1 MTDSYGG
8 LERAIARV
16 LAHFPFVK
24 KIAKSSYAK
33 LMYMKHRKGYQ
44 FKSSKEVELVASSS
58 DKDTFFGYF
67 DKSPMSSS
75 GFTLV
80 HRSLRSTSELPSEHD
95 CVQLCVYDDLG
106 NSIFELETQAYNWQ
120 QGSRAHWLNEDLFI
134 FNDFDEEIGKYVSR
148 VCSIQQKKQIKQFD
162 FPVQDS
168 FRDKYFLSI
177 NYRRLM
183 TLRPDYGYRNLP
195 NLSMDEQRKTTNDG
209 IWKVNL
215 ESGDHRMLFSIDD
228 VMNIDWDKNFEN
240 TVHKLNHVMISP
252 SGDRFIFLHRYYVG
266 KRRVDRLLIANAD
279 GEDIRVL
286 ANFGMVSHCFW
297 ADNKTVLGYLKGHNG
312 QNAYWLIN
320 VDSGEFRHFAE
331 GKLDQY
337 GDGHPHVVGDWF
349 VTDTYPDKARMQTLL
364 YCNWKTGE
372 IRSLGEFFH
381 GFSFN
386 EETRCD
392 LHPRMSIDGKYIF
405 FDSVFDGSRQLYRM
419 KAPLHD

>member
-1 MTDSYGG
+1 M
-8 LERAIARV
+8 
-16 LAHFPFVK
+16 
-24 KIAKSSYAK
+24 
-33 LMYMKHRKGYQ
+33 
-44 FKSSKEVELVASSS
+44 
-58 DKDTFFGYF
+58 
-67 DKSPMSSS
+67 
-75 GFTLV
+75 
-80 HRSLRSTSELPSEHD
+80 
-95 CVQLCVYDDLG
+95 
-106 NSIFELETQAYNWQ
+106 FELETQAYNWQ